1 MLALLRTFSR
11 QELLHHPWRS
21 ATALL
26 AIMLGVAL
34 GFAVHVINQSALDE
48 FSRAVRSVNG
58 QPDLQLHAM
67 QGGLPLALYPQVA
80 QTQGIAAAVPW
91 LETTVLLPATRASL
105 ASGDTGA
112 RDTQGATQGA
122 VLRVLGSDALKLA
135 PVAPALMPR
144 LFEGGNRLDLFAPDA
159 VFLNAAALQTLRLS
173 PEQAVNAP
181 MQWLLNGQAQ
191 QLRIAGTVA
200 ATGAPVAVMDIA
212 ALQQKLQRFDSI
224 DRIDLLLADS
234 ASRDRL
240 LPHCTPCPPGKARY

>member
-1 MLALLRTFSR
+1 MLLSSFSW
-11 QELLHHPWRS
+11 QELRQHPWRT
-21 ATALL
+21 ATALI

-80 QTQGIAAAVPW
+80 QTRGVATAVPW
-91 LETTVLLPATRASL
+91 VETTVLLPGSTADLQTRSTL
-105 ASGDTGA
+105 GA
-112 RDTQGATQGA
+112 AQG
-122 VLRVLGSDALKLA
+122 VSLRVLGSDALKLA

-159 VFLNAAALQTLRLS
+159 VFLNAAALQALRLS
-173 PEQAVNAP
+173 PEQAANAP

-200 ATGAPVAVMDIA
+200 ASGAPVAVMDIA
-212 ALQQKLQRFDSI
+212 ALQQKLGLF
-224 DRIDLLLADS
+224 DRIDRLDLLLTDMNRKLVLEK
-234 ASRDRL
+234 RDEVVA
-240 LPHCTPCPPGKARY
+240 TKITE